1 MENLW
6 GTYVEV
12 VKMKWEGTV
21 MGWKILLVDDET
33 MISDVLEAYL
43 QREGYEVFKSENGL
57 DALRKAD
64 SVKPDLIV
72 LDLMLPDISGEEVC
86 RLLRKESDIPIL
98 MLTAKSGEDERIN
111 GIVIGADDYVTKPF
125 SPREVVV
132 RIQAILRR
140 ASKGQERPGSAQL
153 SFNQRQLV
161 IDLIKKEILL
171 HNESISVTPIEYK
184 LLSNMAKHPGRVY
197 SRMDLLEKI
206 QEDGLSYEGYERS
219 IDTHIKNLRKKVET
233 DARDPKFIVTVFGMG
248 YKFGGVPD
256 VKNAA
261 L

>member
-1 MENLW
+1 
-6 GTYVEV
+6 
-12 VKMKWEGTV
+12 
-21 MGWKILLVDDET
+21 MGKTILLVDDER
-33 MISDVLEAYL
+33 MIVEVLEAYL
-43 QREGYEVFKSENGL
+43 RKEGYEVFTSDNGV

-72 LDLMLPDISGEEVC
+72 LDLMLPDISGEEIC
-86 RLLRKESDIPIL
+86 RLLRKESDVPIL

-140 ASKGQERPGSAQL
+140 AGSTTKKDEPEHKL
-153 SFNQRQLV
+153 SFNNRELV
-161 IDLIKKEILL
+161 LDLTKKEVLFQGEMI
-171 HNESISVTPIEYK
+171 NVTPIEYK
-184 LLSNMAKHPGRVY
+184 LLSNIAKYPGRVY

-219 IDTHIKNLRKKVET
+219 IDTHIKNLRKKVEP
-233 DARDPKFIVTVFGMG
+233 DPREPRYILTVFGMG
-248 YKFGGVPD
+248 YKFGGVLD
-256 VKNAA
+256 AKNAS

>member
-1 MENLW
+1 
-6 GTYVEV
+6 
-12 VKMKWEGTV
+12 
-21 MGWKILLVDDET
+21 MGQKILLVDDET
-33 MISDVLEAYL
+33 MISEVLEAYL
-43 QREGYEVFKSENGL
+43 VKEGYQVFTSENGL

-64 SVKPDLIV
+64 SVQPDLIV

-86 RLLRKESDIPIL
+86 RLLRKESDVPIL

-140 ASKGQERPGSAQL
+140 AAKVAQTNSDQL
-153 SFNQRQLV
+153 SFNHRELV

-171 HNESISVTPIEYK
+171 SGENISVTPIEYR
-184 LLSNMAKHPGRVY
+184 LLSNMAKYPGRVY
-197 SRMDLLEKI
+197 SRMDLLDKI
-206 QEDGLSYEGYERS
+206 QEDGFSYEGYERS
-219 IDTHIKNLRKKVET
+219 IDTHIKNLRKKVER
-233 DARDPKFIVTVFGMG
+233 DARDPKYIQTVFGMG

-256 VKNAA
+256 AKNAA